1 MSLNWNIDSSW
12 SLFLDRD
19 GVINE
24 RPINDYVLEWD
35 KFHFRSGVLS
45 SFAALSAKFSH
56 VFVVTNQQCVALN
69 RISESDLD
77 NIHLQMQKEI
87 SDNGGFVTKVFA
99 ATELKNEF
107 SKMRKPK
114 TTMAQMAKK
123 EFPNVDFKKSIM
135 VGDTDSDIIFG
146 KKIGMK
152 TVLIISS
159 EKTSIKPDISLN
171 SLSDLSALL

>member
-24 RPINDYVLEWD
+24 RPTNDYVLKWD

-69 RISESDLD
+69 RISESDLE
-77 NIHLQMQKEI
+77 NIHSQMQKEI
-87 SDNGGFVTKVFA
+87 SDNGGYITKVFA
-99 ATELKNEF
+99 ATELKNKF
-107 SKMRKPK
+107 SKMRKPN
-114 TTMAQMAKK
+114 TMMAQMAKK
-123 EFPNVDFKKSIM
+123 EFPNMDFKKSIM

-146 KKIGMK
+146 KKLGMK

-159 EKTSIKPDISLN
+159 EKTSIKPDITLN
-171 SLSDLSALL
+171 SLSELSALL

>member
-35 KFHFRSGVLS
+35 KFHFRPGVLS

-77 NIHLQMQKEI
+77 NINLQMQKEI

-114 TTMAQMAKK
+114 TMMAQMAKK
-123 EFPNVDFKKSIM
+123 EFPNVDFNKSIM

-146 KKIGMK
+146 KKLGMK
-152 TVLIISS
+152 TVLILTS

>member
-1 MSLNWNIDSSW
+1 MSLDWNIDSSW

-24 RPINDYVLEWD
+24 RPINDYVLEWE
-35 KFHFRSGVLS
+35 KFHFRPDVLS
-45 SFAALSAKFSH
+45 SFSSLCAKFSH

-69 RISESDLD
+69 KISESDLE
-77 NIHLQMQKEI
+77 NIHSKMQKEI
-87 SDNGGFVTKVFA
+87 SKNGGFITKVFA
-99 ATELKNEF
+99 ATDLKNKF
-107 SKMRKPK
+107 SKMRKPN
-114 TTMAQMAKK
+114 TMMAQMAKK
-123 EFPNVDFKKSIM
+123 EFPSVDFKKSIM

-146 KKIGMK
+146 KKLGMK
-152 TVLIISS
+152 TVLILTS

>member
-35 KFHFRSGVLS
+35 KFHFRPGVLS

-77 NIHLQMQKEI
+77 NINLQMQKEI

-146 KKIGMK
+146 KKLGMK

>member
-35 KFHFRSGVLS
+35 MFHFRPGVLS

-77 NIHLQMQKEI
+77 NINLQMQKEI

-114 TTMAQMAKK
+114 TMMAQMAKK

-146 KKIGMK
+146 KKLGMK